1 MRGEAQNNVD
11 SQQVGKTTVGAL
23 EKTMSNGDRSLSGGK
38 PGELRAG
45 RPEEIIPQISLFPQ
59 IPGYVDHHNPPVAF

>member
-45 RPEEIIPQISLFPQ
+45 RPEEIISADIS
-59 IPGYVDHHNPPVAF
+59 ISADTKAR